1 MNTPLWNDSQ
11 IHAFVD
17 GALDADAAARLEADS
32 RSDSILAARI
42 ARQRE
47 LRALLR
53 GAFDPVL
60 DEPVPQRLQD
70 ALGGPGPRA
79 TVTPIG
85 AARAASV
92 PQRPVW
98 SKRQWGAVAATLVLG
113 VLVGSVAFR
122 TPGNDSLQMTQSG
135 LIARGELDSA
145 LSTQLSGAAT
155 VSDTRIGLSFRAA
168 DGAWCRT
175 FNQHSTAGLAC
186 RRAGNWTVQLLEG
199 SHAAPA
205 ETGADFR
212 QAASSLS
219 PALLDAIKTQGGGD
233 AIDTAQEQQ
242 QLRAGWE

>member
-17 GALDADAAARLEADS
+17 GALDANAAARLEADS
-32 RSDSILAARI
+32 RTDIVLAARI

-47 LRALLR
+47 LRSLLR

-60 DEPVPQRLQD
+60 DEPVPQRLRD
-70 ALGGPGPRA
+70 ALAGPGPGA

-85 AARAASV
+85 AARAATAAHK
-92 PQRPVW
+92 RIW
-98 SKRQWGAVAATLVLG
+98 SKREWGAIAATLVLG
-113 VLVGSVAFR
+113 VLVGSAFR
-122 TPGNDSLQMTQSG
+122 TPDNNSLQMTQNG

-145 LSTQLSGAAT
+145 LSTKLSSMTTPAEI
-155 VSDTRIGLSFRAA
+155 RIGLSFRAA

-175 FNQHSTAGLAC
+175 FDQHGNSGLAC
-186 RRAGNWTVQLLEG
+186 RRAGSWTVQLLEG
-199 SHAAPA
+199 NHAAPA
-205 ETGADFR
+205 ETAGDYR

-219 PALLDAIKTQGGGD
+219 PAMLGAIKAQGGGD
-233 AIDTAQEQQ
+233 AIDAEQEQQ

>member
-17 GALDADAAARLEADS
+17 GALDADTAARLEADS
-32 RSDSILAARI
+32 RADSILAARI
-42 ARQRE
+42 AKQRE

-60 DEPVPQRLQD
+60 DEPVPQRLRD
-70 ALGGPGPRA
+70 ALAGPGPRA

-85 AARAASV
+85 AARAASA

-113 VLVGSVAFR
+113 VLVGSIAFR
-122 TPGNDSLQMTQSG
+122 TPGNDSLQMTQGG
-135 LIARGELDSA
+135 LVARGELDSA
-145 LSTQLSGAAT
+145 LSTQLSGAT
-155 VSDTRIGLSFRAA
+155 TPSDTHIGLSFRAA

-175 FNQHSTAGLAC
+175 FNQRSTSGLAC
-186 RRAGNWTVQLLEG
+186 RRAGSWTVQLLEG
-199 SHAAPA
+199 RHSAPGEA
-205 ETGADFR
+205 ADFR

-219 PALLDAIKTQGGGD
+219 PALLDAIKAQGGGD
-233 AIDTAQEQQ
+233 AIDAEQEQQ